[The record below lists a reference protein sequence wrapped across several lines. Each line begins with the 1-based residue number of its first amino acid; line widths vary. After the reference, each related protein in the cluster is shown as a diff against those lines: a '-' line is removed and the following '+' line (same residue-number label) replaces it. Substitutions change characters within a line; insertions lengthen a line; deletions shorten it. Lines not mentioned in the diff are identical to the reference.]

1 MTKVAFT
8 RPADRIEESVKFA
21 ESMGLEVM
29 AAPSLE
35 IYDGDPKDFRE
46 AAKMIADGKVSFVVF
61 GSGTGVE
68 RCHNFF
74 GDAFSGMFGG
84 VTVVAIGPNTKA
96 VLERRGVNA
105 EVMPEDYS
113 SYGIV
118 DILGA
123 SVAGKEVLL
132 VRSDMGSEVLKLG
145 LEKNGATVK
154 EFAAY
159 RLRKVGMTEELEKIM
174 DAMQEG
180 GLDALAFTSPMSAES
195 FLTLLENRHG
205 KANAASMLKNVC
217 VAAIGKPTAMK
228 LTALGRVPDIVP
240 ALTTFADMLEAI
252 KEKFEGNK

>member
-1 MTKVAFT
+1 
-8 RPADRIEESVKFA
+8 
-21 ESMGLEVM
+21 
-29 AAPSLE
+29 
-35 IYDGDPKDFRE
+35 
-46 AAKMIADGKVSFVVF
+46 
-61 GSGTGVE
+61 
-68 RCHNFF
+68 
-74 GDAFSGMFGG
+74 
-84 VTVVAIGPNTKA
+84 
-96 VLERRGVNA
+96 
-105 EVMPEDYS
+105 
-113 SYGIV
+113 
-118 DILGA
+118 
-123 SVAGKEVLL
+123 
-132 VRSDMGSEVLKLG
+132 MGSEVLKLG

-205 KANAASMLKNVC
+205 KANAASMLKTVC